1 MPSFKIIIPSARTES
16 GQEVTRWNVKQP
28 KDQITYKMLTDRLR
42 TLIDTPTTGYVIT
55 WTGDKDVNVIH
66 NTQDLHKAINYFE
79 EKQFADHCVRLKA
92 EPQDILDLFSALE
105 ILETENQ
112 EFKTQQPTAAD
123 SDEFQMVNIEQHN
136 SDPEEHKTTKAATEQ
151 EAKIRDAITQ
161 TECFLLSGLNVRAEV
176 SKQLTVHVGESI
188 SIPPKHPFD
197 QVLDNKPSCYVN
209 CGIAKCKRTRNQ
221 RSATPSLSTGTS
233 EVLEQKDIVGE
244 TDFTGSVPQSV
255 SSAPNI
261 EQQETDLPEGI
272 PLNDSPTTHKL
283 NTQSVDDLAR
293 KLYMMGFRFEE
304 KVLRRT
310 IRECKGD
317 MNVIIDKLSSL
328 EKK

>member
-1 MPSFKIIIPSARTES
+1 MKPQRKLVRCFPFRLHLKERCVLQASLDDSE
-16 GQEVTRWNVKQP
+16 EE
-28 KDQITYKMLTDRLR
+28 MTDC
-42 TLIDTPTTGYVIT
+42 D
-55 WTGDKDVNVIH
+55 DKDVNVIH

-79 EKQFADHCVRLKA
+79 EKQLPDHCVRLKA
-92 EPQDILDLFSALE
+92 EPQDVLDLFSALE

-112 EFKTQQPTAAD
+112 EFRAKQPTAAD
-123 SDEFQMVNIEQHN
+123 SDEFQMVDIGQHN
-136 SDPEEHKTTKAATEQ
+136 LDPEEHKTVKATTQE

-161 TECFLLSGLNVRAEV
+161 TECFLLSGLNFRAEV
-176 SKQLTVHVGESI
+176 SKHLTVHVGESI

-197 QVLDNKPSCYVN
+197 QVSDYKPSCYVN
-209 CGIAKCKRTRNQ
+209 CGIVKCKRTRNQ
-221 RSATPSLSTGTS
+221 RSATSSLSTGTP
-233 EVLEQKDIVGE
+233 EVLAPRDIAGE
-244 TDFTGSVPQSV
+244 TDFTGSVSHST
-255 SSAPNI
+255 SSALNI

-272 PLNDSPTTHKL
+272 PLNDSPTTHRL

-304 KVLRRT
+304 KVLKRT

-328 EKK
+328 ESK